1 MKTGAVI
8 SAAGHSSREA
18 VFQPML
24 SVGGTTVIRRIIITL
39 KQAGVEPIV
48 VITGQDGGRLEKHVA
63 KMGVICLR
71 NEAYE
76 TTKMF
81 DSVEMGLRYIEGLC
95 QRVLIL
101 PVKNPL
107 FLADTVERLLQT
119 EGKAACPVYHGR
131 RGHPVLISTELIPGI
146 LSYDGSQ
153 GLRGALRQPD
163 IHPLVEELPV
173 EDQGIIMP
181 IESDE
186 DWENRKESRIT
197 LHSVCR
203 LYLEGEEIFFG
214 PGIAQFLSL
223 VDHTGSMQTAC
234 RQMHMSYSKGWKIV
248 KDAQKQLGFP
258 LLVTRSGG
266 AEGGFS
272 QLTPQCRDFLRR
284 YLDMEAELSAESR
297 RLFEKY
303 FAGEND
309 GRQERGGE

>member
-48 VITGQDGGRLEKHVA
+48 VITGQDGDRLEKHVA

-119 EGKAACPVYHGR
+119 EGKPDYSPQCLPPLSGR
-131 RGHPVLISTELIPGI
+131 RGDFLWPGDCPVLKPCGSHRIHADCLPPDAHVLQQGMEDREGCPKAAGISSPCH
-146 LSYDGSQ
+146 Q
-153 GLRGALRQPD
+153 VRRRG
-163 IHPLVEELPV
+163 
-173 EDQGIIMP
+173 
-181 IESDE
+181 
-186 DWENRKESRIT
+186 
-197 LHSVCR
+197 
-203 LYLEGEEIFFG
+203 
-214 PGIAQFLSL
+214 
-223 VDHTGSMQTAC
+223 
-234 RQMHMSYSKGWKIV
+234 
-248 KDAQKQLGFP
+248 
-258 LLVTRSGG
+258 
-266 AEGGFS
+266 
-272 QLTPQCRDFLRR
+272 
-284 YLDMEAELSAESR
+284 R
-297 RLFEKY
+297 RLFPAY
-303 FAGEND
+303 ASVQGFP
-309 GRQERGGE
+309 